1 VHLLYH
7 RVLPSRV
14 PAKNQ
19 FGLQSN
25 NSVACRS
32 ARATRRHAHDVRLL
46 ACPHGIP
53 HLRASVRTPHTFRA
67 RAETPS
73 RILGGGGPS
82 HGPRRTSELAQTI
95 PAWLCKFRLTSLA
108 PSTGAWSHRTR
119 THASGRNRKRSLCCL
134 CLDARQADVP
144 NEMTTAAEAHHAA
157 LWGKHTNRQLG
168 PTISNAATRCRYVDI
183 CAVSYRPR
191 RTRHRVEQSARC
203 LTSGVRESIVPTCH
217 QQLNI
222 RTVSGADRR
231 RSYPKQ
237 KGRRAATARTPAP
250 AVGWLAACLPSPA
263 GGAAPRRDPVTALL
277 PGTGGAPHRVAAAR
291 WRRRRVGTGKPLT
304 IWCRVGKKGG
314 GRAVS
319 LPPARGH

>member
-1 VHLLYH
+1 MYH

-53 HLRASVRTPHTFRA
+53 HLRASVRTPHSFRA

-73 RILGGGGPS
+73 RILGGPS

-95 PAWLCKFRLTSLA
+95 PAWSRKFRLTSLA

-119 THASGRNRKRSLCCL
+119 THASGRNWKRSSCYLCF
-134 CLDARQADVP
+134 DARQADVP

-291 WRRRRVGTGKPLT
+291 WRRRRVETGKPLT